1 MNTTEL
7 RLFTDWLAEHLGKHE
22 DRMLTSEL
30 LDLMQQVQ
38 VTGRSGS
45 MTLKVGI
52 KGAGGVFVLTVDHK
66 ATRPT
71 LPPAERH
78 WFVGEDGPS
87 QHPKGQM
94 TIKDA
99 INASESEQ

>member
-22 DRMLTSEL
+22 DQMLTNEL

-38 VTGRSGS
+38 LTGRSGS

-52 KGAGGVFVLTVDHK
+52 KGVSGAFVLTVDHY
-66 ATRPT
+66 TE
-71 LPPAERH
+71 LPV
-78 WFVGEDGPS
+78 FLGIPS
-87 QHPKGQM
+87 
-94 TIKDA
+94 
-99 INASESEQ
+99 

>member
-22 DRMLTSEL
+22 DQMLTNEL

-38 VTGRSGS
+38 LTGRSGS

-52 KGAGGVFVLTVDHK
+52 KGDRIEGARAAFVLTVDHY
-66 ATRPT
+66 TE
-71 LPPAERH
+71 LPV
-78 WFVGEDGPS
+78 FLGIPS
-87 QHPKGQM
+87 
-94 TIKDA
+94 
-99 INASESEQ
+99 